1 MSRRGAASSFVL
13 LGCVRFFAK
22 WAWAWLFLR
31 YLLLK
36 PSRPQIAY
44 QFPSFE

>member
-1 MSRRGAASSFVL
+1 VSRRGVALLFVP

-36 PSRPQIAY
+36 PSRPQTAY
-44 QFPSFE
+44 PIPSFE